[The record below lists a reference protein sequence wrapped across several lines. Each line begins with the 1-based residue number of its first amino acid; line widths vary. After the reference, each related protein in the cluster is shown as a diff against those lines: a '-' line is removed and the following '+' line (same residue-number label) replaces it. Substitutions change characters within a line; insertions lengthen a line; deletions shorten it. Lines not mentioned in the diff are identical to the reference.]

1 MLGAII
7 GDMVGSVYEFDNIK
21 TTDFPLFVR
30 QSNYTDDSVMS
41 FAVADWLLHTNR
53 SDAAL
58 TEKLVAWAKNYP
70 CPMGGYGGSFR
81 KWLFNPETLPPYTG
95 ERRPY
100 KSFGN
105 GSAMRCSACGW
116 VAKTID
122 EALDL
127 AKRSAEV
134 THNHP
139 EGIKGAQATA
149 AAIFMARQGETKEAI
164 RSYIVNTFGYDLTRS
179 CDEIRPSYSFNETC
193 QGTVPEALIAF
204 FESTDFESAIR
215 LGVSLGGD
223 SDTLCCI
230 TGGVA
235 EAYYKYIPEHIITEV
250 NQRVPAELLRLI
262 KEVKDYNKEL

>member
-53 SDAAL
+53 SDAAM
-58 TEKLVAWAKNYP
+58 TEKFVAWAKNYP

-116 VAKTID
+116 VAKTI
-122 EALDL
+122 
-127 AKRSAEV
+127 
-134 THNHP
+134 P
-139 EGIKGAQATA
+139 G
-149 AAIFMARQGETKEAI
+149 
-164 RSYIVNTFGYDLTRS
+164 
-179 CDEIRPSYSFNETC
+179 
-193 QGTVPEALIAF
+193 
-204 FESTDFESAIR
+204 
-215 LGVSLGGD
+215 
-223 SDTLCCI
+223 
-230 TGGVA
+230 
-235 EAYYKYIPEHIITEV
+235 
-250 NQRVPAELLRLI
+250 
-262 KEVKDYNKEL
+262 